1 MGDEIY
7 GFWDFLFPLY
17 LMYIIG
23 VSIFAMSLT
32 RGDNMFSLNIFGM
45 MAISVI
51 FVGYFL
57 FFVKQQIDF

>member
-17 LMYIIG
+17 LMYVIG
-23 VSIFAMSLT
+23 VSIFAMSLN
-32 RGDNMFSLNIFGM
+32 RGNSIFSLNFFGM
-45 MAISVI
+45 VIISII
-51 FVGYFL
+51 FIWYFL

>member
-1 MGDEIY
+1 MSDEIK

-23 VSIFAMSLT
+23 ISVFAISLG
-32 RGDNMFSLNIFGM
+32 RNSGVFSVNLFGM
-45 MAISVI
+45 AAIYII
-51 FVGYFL
+51 FIGYFL

>member
-51 FVGYFL
+51 FAGYFL